1 MPKIRVRN
9 AELYYEEHGSGE
21 PLLLVPGLG
30 GVGSYW
36 RSQLADFGRRYRVIL
51 HDHRGTGQ
59 SDHSRITYSVEQ
71 MTADLLALM
80 DELDIERAHLVGQ
93 STGGAIGQIMA
104 IEHPERLG
112 KLVLSSTWTAADAFF
127 RRCFAARS
135 EILLRSGAAAY
146 QRASSL
152 FIYPSW
158 WISANAA
165 QLESEEA
172 VGLATFPPVEV
183 VVSRIDAI
191 LAFDRTAQLGRI
203 TAPTLVIAARD
214 DHLTPPYFS
223 EALAG
228 AIPGARLVLLDRG
241 GHAASRISAE
251 EFNRAVLA
259 FLAH

>member
-1 MPKIRVRN
+1 MPKIRVKDI
-9 AELYYEEHGSGE
+9 ELYYEEHGSGE
-21 PLLLVPGLG
+21 PVLLVPGLG

-36 RSQLADFGRRYRVIL
+36 RSQLADLGRRYRVIL

-59 SDHSRITYSVEQ
+59 SDRSRITYSVEQ
-71 MTADLLALM
+71 MTDDLLGLMNALG
-80 DELDIERAHLVGQ
+80 IERAHVVGQ

-104 IEHPERLG
+104 IEDPERLR

-127 RRCFAARS
+127 RRCFAART

-146 QRASSL
+146 QRASAL
-152 FIYPSW
+152 FYPSW

-165 QLESEEA
+165 QLEHEEEA
-172 VGLATFPPVEV
+172 ALSSFPAVEIV
-183 VVSRIDAI
+183 ASRIEAI

-203 TAPTLVIAARD
+203 TAPTLVICARD

-223 EALAG
+223 EALAR
-228 AIPGARLVLLDRG
+228 AIPGAKLVLLERG

-259 FLAH
+259 FLEE